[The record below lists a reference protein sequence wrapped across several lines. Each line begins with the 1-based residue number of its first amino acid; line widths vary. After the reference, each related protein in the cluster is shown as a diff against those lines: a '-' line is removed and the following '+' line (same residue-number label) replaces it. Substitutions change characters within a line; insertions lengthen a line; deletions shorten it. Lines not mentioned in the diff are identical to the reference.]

1 MIQCIVML
9 QEILGAFWRHH
20 SSTMQEVLSLQRG
33 DNKGTC
39 NVYFFLNDL
48 FDVHIFDEFSFEKLI
63 PRSLT
68 N

>member
-1 MIQCIVML
+1 ML
-9 QEILGAFWRHH
+9 QEIPTAFWRHH
-20 SSTMQEVLSLQRG
+20 SSAMQEVLTLQGG
-33 DNKGTC
+33 DNKGTY

-48 FDVHIFDEFSFEKLI
+48 FDVHIFDEFSFEKSI